1 MSDIFISYAREDK
14 EKAAEFA
21 RLFEQE
27 HWAVW
32 WDRDLIPGDK
42 FEEVI
47 GRELGEAKAV
57 VVLWSETSV
66 GSGWVKD
73 EARKGA
79 QGGALVPL
87 LIDPVNIPLGFG
99 EFHTPDFT
107 EWDGSPTHAEAQSLL
122 RRISGLLGRPVV
134 TLRPSA
140 WQRLTFFYRRH
151 RLGVVAGVLLAFIA
165 LLGLFG
171 SAVFTSDQLDAAR
184 LTAEGN
190 KLAGESNY
198 EGAILIYNEA
208 VNTYDAYPDVYYY
221 RGQSFINSGEE
232 KEALA
237 DFEKALRLNVREPLR
252 RKAIAYVERLKSPAN
267 PTPMPTTVSTNT
279 NTSIA
284 NTNMSAG
291 NINGR
296 SPANATA
303 LAGGD
308 DALQTQVNQMF
319 SADKDV
325 RIEATTRLVIERKK
339 DPLVVGLAVAAAA
352 AQTSN
357 LSGVINTLVLL
368 ESVEPSLLKARQDE
382 VTRLLELVEGNGPVT
397 ARHVGNVRRILN
409 R

>member
-1 MSDIFISYAREDK
+1 
-14 EKAAEFA
+14 
-21 RLFEQE
+21 
-27 HWAVW
+27 
-32 WDRDLIPGDK
+32 
-42 FEEVI
+42 
-47 GRELGEAKAV
+47 
-57 VVLWSETSV
+57 
-66 GSGWVKD
+66 
-73 EARKGA
+73 
-79 QGGALVPL
+79 
-87 LIDPVNIPLGFG
+87 
-99 EFHTPDFT
+99 
-107 EWDGSPTHAEAQSLL
+107 
-122 RRISGLLGRPVV
+122 
-134 TLRPSA
+134 
-140 WQRLTFFYRRH
+140 
-151 RLGVVAGVLLAFIA
+151 
-165 LLGLFG
+165 
-171 SAVFTSDQLDAAR
+171 
-184 LTAEGN
+184 
-190 KLAGESNY
+190 
-198 EGAILIYNEA
+198 
-208 VNTYDAYPDVYYY
+208 
-221 RGQSFINSGEE
+221 
-232 KEALA
+232 
-237 DFEKALRLNVREPLR
+237 
-252 RKAIAYVERLKSPAN
+252 
-267 PTPMPTTVSTNT
+267 MPTTVSTNT